1 MMFSCDFGDQIQ
13 QYATLVD
20 PKHNQFEVLVE
31 RNNQGIYLTK
41 GWHAIRDFYKVQF
54 GAWVTIVFM
63 GNGRFGIRIKNRF
76 GKRIRC
82 PTFNP
87 PMNFRVHR
95 NAVPVTL
102 DWFVPRPFMHDEVN
116 FQLTYE
122 KKLAVADVES
132 GFLELAD
139 IGFAQMALDRE
150 TSIIDVV
157 DENGNIWN
165 CTLSFSMD
173 PAPNFKIGGGWEL
186 MVKARR
192 FTEGARVVIGAPAIG
207 LNLTLYFCVIRR

>member
-1 MMFSCDFGDQIQ
+1 MLAIIVLKQLQVFVVCFVNKAATFFMF
-13 QYATLVD
+13 
-20 PKHNQFEVLVE
+20 
-31 RNNQGIYLTK
+31 
-41 GWHAIRDFYKVQF
+41 
-54 GAWVTIVFM
+54 
-63 GNGRFGIRIKNRF
+63 
-76 GKRIRC
+76 
-82 PTFNP
+82 
-87 PMNFRVHR
+87 
-95 NAVPVTL
+95 
-102 DWFVPRPFMHDEVN
+102 
-116 FQLTYE
+116 FQ
-122 KKLAVADVES
+122 
-132 GFLELAD
+132 ELAD

-207 LNLTLYFCVIRR
+207 LNLTLYFCVIRC